1 MDKLVSA
8 LVGALWVVA
17 VTCSAHAATVH
28 ELVEQGDRL
37 TQTDEGFPDS
47 FLRAIAL
54 YEQAALLDQ
63 QNPLPHVRMA
73 RACLALGDW
82 LGKDKLQWHER
93 GEQAAERALV
103 LKEDSAEAHFYLA
116 ANRGNV
122 VNLKPF
128 WKVSPTVLSDLEKHL
143 LRALELDP
151 RHARALHMMGVL
163 LNETPGPLRLLLVGK
178 KEQVEDYLTRAV
190 EADSNRYAYIRWS
203 LVEFYRDHGRHA
215 HARAQAQAVLTMN
228 HPVDR
233 RQWVEQYRPAAEALL
248 KDLAARLYGI
258 VLAGQPGL
266 VDSPQPGMSQ
276 LEERMEAVRRA
287 PTDPRARLELGMAY
301 AQAEKYE
308 FAMAELVEAIHLNPD
323 NKDNLSARANFH
335 LGHVLLAIDR
345 VPLAIDAFREALKL
359 GWKDTRVYM
368 ALGQALTSQGKFDE
382 AIAQYRE
389 ALRLAPNAVDAHA
402 GLGLAL
408 EGAGRVDEA
417 IVQYERYLQSA
428 PATDDHSA
436 DAIRQRLA
444 KLKERRKM

>member
-1 MDKLVSA
+1 V
-8 LVGALWVVA
+8 
-17 VTCSAHAATVH
+17 
-28 ELVEQGDRL
+28 
-37 TQTDEGFPDS
+37 
-47 FLRAIAL
+47 
-54 YEQAALLDQ
+54 
-63 QNPLPHVRMA
+63 
-73 RACLALGDW
+73 
-82 LGKDKLQWHER
+82 
-93 GEQAAERALV
+93 
-103 LKEDSAEAHFYLA
+103 
-116 ANRGNV
+116 
-122 VNLKPF
+122 
-128 WKVSPTVLSDLEKHL
+128 
-143 LRALELDP
+143 
-151 RHARALHMMGVL
+151 
-163 LNETPGPLRLLLVGK
+163 
-178 KEQVEDYLTRAV
+178 
-190 EADSNRYAYIRWS
+190 
-203 LVEFYRDHGRHA
+203 
-215 HARAQAQAVLTMN
+215 
-228 HPVDR
+228 
-233 RQWVEQYRPAAEALL
+233 
-248 KDLAARLYGI
+248 
-258 VLAGQPGL
+258 
-266 VDSPQPGMSQ
+266 
-276 LEERMEAVRRA
+276 LEERQEAVRRA
-287 PTDPRARLELGMAY
+287 PTDPRARLELGLAY

-389 ALRLAPNAVDAHA
+389 ALRLAPNAADAHA

>member
-1 MDKLVSA
+1 MDKLIPA
-8 LVGALWVVA
+8 LVGTLWIVA
-17 VTCSAHAATVH
+17 AAGFASGVSVH
-28 ELVEQGDRL
+28 ELLEQGDRL

-54 YEQAALLDQ
+54 YEQASALDQ
-63 QNPLPHVRMA
+63 QNPQPHVRMA
-73 RACLALGDW
+73 RACLGLGDW
-82 LGKDKLQWHER
+82 LGKDKLRWY
-93 GEQAAERALV
+93 EQGDRAAERALT
-103 LKEDSAEAHFYLA
+103 LKEDSAEAHFYFA
-116 ANRGNV
+116 ANHGNV
-122 VNLKPF
+122 VNLLPF
-128 WKVSPTVLSDLEKHL
+128 WKVSPMVVADLEKHL
-143 LRALELDP
+143 RRALALDLHHP
-151 RHARALHMMGVL
+151 RALHMMGVL
-163 LNETPGPLRLLLVGK
+163 LDETPGPLRLLLVGK

-203 LVEFYRDHGRHA
+203 LVEFYRDHGRPA
-215 HARAQAQAVLTMN
+215 HARVQAQAVLTMS

-287 PTDPRARLELGMAY
+287 PTDPRARLELGLAY
-301 AQAEKYE
+301 AQAEQYD

-345 VPLAIDAFREALKL
+345 VPLAINAFREALRL
-359 GWKDTRVYM
+359 GWKDTGVYM

-389 ALRLAPNAVDAHA
+389 ALRLAPNTVDAHA

-417 IVQYERYLQSA
+417 IVQYEQYLQSA
-428 PATDDHSA
+428 PAPDDHSA